1 MLGEVLTPKYYDPG
15 SPVINIH
22 ITNYLTHRTF
32 IHLGET
38 INVMNKETMEKLN
51 LQEILRQIPIVLYI
65 VDRYIANPKGMLEDV
80 VVSIDSW
87 EYPTCFMVLQTKFG
101 IVGYLLI
108 LSRSLLVTTNS
119 CIIYILW
126 DMTITHG
133 QYLKKLIVYPSLKPF
148 LEA

>member
-1 MLGEVLTPKYYDPG
+1 MIDLGATV
-15 SPVINIH
+15 
-22 ITNYLTHRTF
+22 
-32 IHLGET
+32 
-38 INVMNKETMEKLN
+38 NVMNKETMEKLN

-108 LSRSLLVTTNS
+108 LSRYLLVTNNS
-119 CIIYILW
+119 CISYILG
-126 DMTITHG
+126 DMTITNG
-133 QYLKKLIVYPSLKPF
+133 QYLKKHTLYPSLKPY